1 MAEGIEETET
11 NSSSGAGD
19 ATASFGAAMPC
30 EVHEF
35 ESYHNQAIKRSVSTS
50 PTPKIMPHMQQSVRK
65 LHEQSND
72 FEPISQ
78 HLQQHRLHSQ
88 RKSIASKRKHS
99 TDTEENS
106 PKQKQSQ
113 QPQQSSSSS
122 QHEDDLLSQSSC
134 SPLASVSPP
143 LRKFKT
149 EVCLHFKIIFIA
161 S

>member
-11 NSSSGAGD
+11 NSSSSAGD
-19 ATASFGAAMPC
+19 ATASMLSAAMPC

-72 FEPISQ
+72 FELITQ

-88 RKSIASKRKHS
+88 RKSIAATKRKPS

-106 PKQKQSQ
+106 PKPKQSQQQQ
-113 QPQQSSSSS
+113 QPQQSSASS

-134 SPLASVSPP
+134 SPLAPVSPP
-143 LRKFKT
+143 LRKFKS
-149 EVCLHFKIIFIA
+149 EVCPF
-161 S
+161 